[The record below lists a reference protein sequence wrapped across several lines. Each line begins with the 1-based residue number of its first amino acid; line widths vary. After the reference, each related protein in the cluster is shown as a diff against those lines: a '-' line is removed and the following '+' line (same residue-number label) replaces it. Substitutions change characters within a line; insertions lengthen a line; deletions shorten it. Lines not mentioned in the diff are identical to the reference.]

1 MDDSIM
7 EDSVFDDGA
16 SSEDFAPVK
25 PVKAAKPKAAPKKTA
40 GLAKSR
46 GQPAKDPAAAKPRAK
61 APPKKKRKDDSD
73 EENSDI
79 DMEQD
84 VPDDDESL
92 LADTP
97 PKAKKAPAPKKTG
110 GKPLEDIANESF
122 GLEKMDEPPSA
133 KGKKAA
139 GGASSKYQMVS
150 VAHGA
155 ELNGD

>member
-7 EDSVFDDGA
+7 EDSIFDDGA

-40 GLAKSR
+40 G
-46 GQPAKDPAAAKPRAK
+46 PAKPKGRPAKESAGAKPKAK
-61 APPKKKRKDDSD
+61 APLKKKRKDDSD
-73 EENSDI
+73 EENSDV
-79 DMEQD
+79 DMGED
-84 VPDDDESL
+84 APDNDESL
-92 LADTP
+92 LPDTP

-110 GKPLEDIANESF
+110 GKPLENLANESF
-122 GLEKMDEPPSA
+122 GLENMDEPPSA

-150 VAHGA
+150 VGRGG
-155 ELNGD
+155 EQRGD